1 VAVVERADS
10 PEIRIGEI
18 GGDYVSIRVM
28 GRMHPNAN
36 DYWDGNWLISPIE
49 VAIGGFRGEVPA
61 GLRMDELVR
70 FREALESLHSSLQG
84 EAVLDSME
92 GWIQVRVAADRRG
105 DLKVTGKALDQPG
118 SANALTFTIDGLDQ
132 THLPAVISALGAAE
146 AKFPVR
152 GQPDQ

>member
-10 PEIRIGEI
+10 PEIRIGDDR
-18 GGDYVSIRVM
+18 GDHVSIRVM
-28 GRMHPNAN
+28 GRMHPKAD

-49 VAIGGFRGEVPA
+49 MAIGGFHGEVPA

-70 FREALESLHSSLQG
+70 FREALETLHSSLQG

-92 GWIQVRVAADRRG
+92 GWIQLRVAVDRRG
-105 DLKVTGKALDQPG
+105 SVQVTGKALDQPG

-146 AKFPVR
+146 ARFPVR